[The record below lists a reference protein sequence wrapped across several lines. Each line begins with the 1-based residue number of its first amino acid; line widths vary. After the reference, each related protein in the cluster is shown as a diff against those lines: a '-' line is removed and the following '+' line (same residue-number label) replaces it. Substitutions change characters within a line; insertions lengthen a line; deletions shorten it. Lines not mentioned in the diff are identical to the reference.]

1 MTEARSFAELRP
13 LRLIGFFPQAAR
25 MIKGF
30 RAIRILRLLRLLKL
44 QRHLNASG
52 QKYSA

>member
-1 MTEARSFAELRP
+1 
-13 LRLIGFFPQAAR
+13 

-44 QRHLNASG
+44 QRRLALPGFGLS
-52 QKYSA
+52 KELALLYVY